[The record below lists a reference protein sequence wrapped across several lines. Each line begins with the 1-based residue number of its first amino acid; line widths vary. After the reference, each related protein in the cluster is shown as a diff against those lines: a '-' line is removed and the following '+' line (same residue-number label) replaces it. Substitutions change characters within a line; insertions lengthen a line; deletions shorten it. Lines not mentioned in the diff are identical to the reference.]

1 MTPTEYRDA
10 IARLGLTQVEAG
22 RVLGVSARTA
32 QNYATRGPT
41 GPAALA
47 IRLLMAITLPSELPD

>member
-1 MTPTEYRDA
+1 VSPTEYRDA